1 MPATDERIIEFPAL
15 KEAQGELDAKRK
27 SLRDIMAEAG
37 PTLDMSKVKSIS
49 GDNAAKVDAI
59 RSLNEELIERKQK
72 VDDLLVIARAAAE
85 AAKGDEE
92 PEQKGHSE
100 AGDGSGQGHERK
112 DRGFKSLGE
121 MFIGSEAMKGYARG
135 SGNGPQ
141 AHLDI
146 DVGRFLKADFLTSA
160 GWAPESVRTG
170 HVVDYAT
177 RPAPRVVDF
186 LPQTTTSQAA
196 VVYMEETTFTNTAA
210 ETAEAG
216 AYPEAALALTE
227 RTNTVRKLAVYLPVS
242 DEQFEDEPRAQ
253 QYVNNRLP
261 FMLRQRLDL
270 QILGGDGTPPNLTGT
285 ENTAGIQTQALGAD
299 SVPDAIYKAM
309 RKIRDTGFAEP
320 SVVFIRPDKWEA
332 VRLLK
337 SADGQYIWG
346 HPSIPGPT
354 TIWGVPVVET
364 TAVTATKAILGDYAN
379 FSDLVVRRG
388 IDIQVS
394 NSHSDFFVKGKLAI
408 RADMRVALIHYRPA
422 AFAAVTGLV

>member
-37 PTLDMSKVKSIS
+37 PTYDMSLVKSIT
-49 GDNAAKVDAI
+49 GDTAAKVDAI
-59 RSLNEELIERKQK
+59 RSLNEEIVEKKGK
-72 VDDLLVIARAAAE
+72 VDELLIVARAAAE
-85 AAKGDEE
+85 AKQSEDA
-92 PEQKGHSE
+92 EQKGLGE
-100 AGDGSGQGHERK
+100 GGDGAGQGPERK
-112 DRGFKSLGE
+112 EYGTKSLGE
-121 MFIGSEAMKGYARG
+121 MFVGSQALKGYARG

-141 AHLDI
+141 AHLDL
-146 DVGRFLKADFLTSA
+146 DVGKFLKADFLTSA
-160 GWAPESVRTG
+160 GWEPESVRTG
-170 HVVDYAT
+170 RVVDFAT

-186 LPQTTTSQAA
+186 LPQTTTTQAA

-210 ETAEAG
+210 ETDEAA
-216 AYPEAALALTE
+216 AYPEATLELTE

-270 QILGGDGTPPNLTGT
+270 QILGGNGTPPNLTGT
-285 ENTAGIQTQALGAD
+285 ENVSGIQTQALGAD
-299 SVPDAIYKAM
+299 PVTDAIYKAM

-332 VRLLK
+332 VRLMK
-337 SADGQYIWG
+337 TADGMYIWG

-364 TAVTATKAILGDYAN
+364 TAVSATKAIIGDYAN
-379 FSDLVVRRG
+379 FSELAVRRG

-394 NSHSDFFVKGKLAI
+394 NSHSDFFAKGKLAI
-408 RADMRVALIHYRPA
+408 RADMRAALIHYRPS